1 MLKGLYTAYTGM
13 LNEQNRMDVL
23 ANAATTGY
31 KKEGTTSQAF
41 DDVLAYKIKDE
52 SEAANLPRR
61 IGVNTP
67 GVKIGENYTDWSE
80 GSFQETGNTF
90 DLALSG
96 TGFFTVE
103 FKSKGQYNRLMGY
116 DAEAGATSIKYTRD
130 GTFKL
135 DTNGYLVTA
144 DGDHVLGTNNQYI
157 RLDPLKTTNIDEN
170 GNIYQDDRR
179 IATLRITDFEDYSYL
194 EKYGENY
201 YQPVDGATTKAA
213 DTKVYSG
220 YLETSNIQVVE
231 EMVNMITIQR
241 AYESN
246 QKLIQTYDSSLEV
259 AVNQV
264 GKL

>member
-1 MLKGLYTAYTGM
+1 
-13 LNEQNRMDVL
+13 
-23 ANAATTGY
+23 
-31 KKEGTTSQAF
+31 
-41 DDVLAYKIKDE
+41 
-52 SEAANLPRR
+52 
-61 IGVNTP
+61 
-67 GVKIGENYTDWSE
+67 
-80 GSFQETGNTF
+80 
-90 DLALSG
+90 
-96 TGFFTVE
+96 
-103 FKSKGQYNRLMGY
+103 MGY
-116 DAEAGATSIKYTRD
+116 DAEAGSTSIKYTRD

-157 RLDPLKTTNIDEN
+157 RLDPLKTTSIDEN

-179 IATLRITDFEDYSYL
+179 IATLRITDFEDYNYL

-201 YQPVDGATTKAA
+201 YQPVDGATTRAA